1 MKENEENTSV
11 GQWKPSPTIRDTET
25 LRKELV
31 AKREEM
37 CTWELYRYPTKNK
50 PIKSRSKLRERIE
63 SFFRE
68 NEGIS
73 ENITPTRFA
82 LYLGYPS
89 ERAMMREINNPN
101 PTDPEYSAMLERGLA
116 MIRDRILDELLMSAR
131 NDKYGGWK
139 GFQAALEYIDKQD
152 DSTNPKASKAGG
164 VNIAVQVNNN
174 TESQRERI
182 SLLIDDSINNLL
194 KSTEA
199 PQKAID
205 VDSEEVGE

>member
-1 MKENEENTSV
+1 MRL
-11 GQWKPSPTIRDTET
+11 TIRDTEAR
-25 LRKELV
+25 RKEIV
-31 AKREEM
+31 ANREELN
-37 CTWELYRYPTKNK
+37 TWELYRYPTRNK

-63 SFFRE
+63 QFFAE
-68 NEGIS
+68 NEDTP
-73 ENITPTRFA
+73 EAITPTRFA
-82 LYLGYPS
+82 IYLGYPS

-116 MIRDRILDELLMSAR
+116 MIRDRILDEMLKIAR
-131 NDKYGGWK
+131 SDKMGGWK

-174 TESQRERI
+174 SESQRERI

-205 VDSEEVGE
+205 VDSEEMEE